1 MGTLVEMVR
10 IENTREY
17 SNRRGHSVYP
27 NPSHDMESRS
37 ISRIRGH
44 FSYPSD
50 LRFSTLWS

>member
-1 MGTLVEMVR
+1 VESFLEMVR

-17 SNRRGHSVYP
+17 SNRRGHSIYP
-27 NPSHDMESRS
+27 DTSHDMERRPVSRV
-37 ISRIRGH
+37 RGH